1 MSLKTYNLCLII
13 FGISVFIILGSSIAI
28 MILFV
33 VNPLLKV
40 VLKEQVT
47 IDDAKKF
54 IEIIKI
60 SAEMESIT
68 NTMEKFQLKFN
79 QVDNLYIFK
88 F

>member
-79 QVDNLYIFK
+79 QVDNLYTLRF
-88 F
+88 

>member
-1 MSLKTYNLCLII
+1 MSLKIYNFCLII

-79 QVDNLYIFK
+79 QVDNLYTLRF
-88 F
+88 